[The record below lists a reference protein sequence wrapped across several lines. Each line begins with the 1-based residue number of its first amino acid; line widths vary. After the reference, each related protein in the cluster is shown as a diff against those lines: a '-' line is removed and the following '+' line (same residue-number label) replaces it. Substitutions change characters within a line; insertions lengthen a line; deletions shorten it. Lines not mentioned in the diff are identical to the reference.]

1 MLSPAHATCWHR
13 RPLEA
18 GFSTD
23 RSWVIAV
30 VSPGAYIQRMDSQRT
45 LHIPMSLQEARTR
58 GLRPS
63 QLTPVFL
70 KGHKLRGTFTSD
82 AHVRTV
88 RIPLWA
94 HEDPHWWTLFTELN
108 AVTATRPHAMVTGNS
123 AAYLRGLP
131 VKLRPELDIAVPNEH
146 GPIAVPHVR
155 TFRMTDTTNVT
166 KEGLRFHHL
175 GGILH
180 VIARQEPVEN
190 LVAVLDAL
198 MGTWRRPA
206 ELTRT
211 KLDQLVAAGPKVHG
225 WSKLKQASAL
235 ARENVASPQ
244 ETRLRLALVRAGL
257 PEPVVAY
264 PVWIERFGTHIHPDL
279 AYPFAKIAI
288 EYEGRHHFEL
298 TEQVLKDTD
307 RYYELGRLGWTVIR
321 VTALHEMHSIVLKVR
336 ECLGV

>member
-1 MLSPAHATCWHR
+1 MEFENT
-13 RPLEA
+13 
-18 GFSTD
+18 
-23 RSWVIAV
+23 
-30 VSPGAYIQRMDSQRT
+30 SQRT
-45 LHIPMSLQEARTR
+45 LHIPMSIQEARTR
-58 GLRPS
+58 GLCSS

-82 AHVRTV
+82 ARVRTV
-88 RIPLWA
+88 RIPSWA
-94 HEDPHWWTLFTELN
+94 RDDPQWWTLFTELS
-108 AVTATRPHAMVTGNS
+108 ALMATRPHAVVTGNS

-131 VKLRPELDIAVPNEH
+131 VKLGPELDIAVPSER
-146 GPIAVPHVR
+146 GSIVVPHVR

-166 KEGLRFHHL
+166 KEGLRVHHL

-180 VIARQEPVEN
+180 VLARQEPVDN

-198 MGTWRRPA
+198 MGPWRRPA

-211 KLDQLVAAGPKVHG
+211 QLDQIVAAGSKVHG
-225 WSKLKQASAL
+225 WSKLKEASAL

-264 PVWIERFGTHIHPDL
+264 PVWIERFGVHIHPDL

-321 VTALHEMHSIVLKVR
+321 VTALHELDSIVLKVR
-336 ECLGV
+336 ECLET

>member
-1 MLSPAHATCWHR
+1 MEFTN
-13 RPLEA
+13 
-18 GFSTD
+18 T
-23 RSWVIAV
+23 
-30 VSPGAYIQRMDSQRT
+30 SQRT
-45 LHIPMSLQEARTR
+45 LHIPMSIQEARTR
-58 GLRPS
+58 GLRTS

-88 RIPLWA
+88 RIPPWA
-94 HEDPHWWTLFTELN
+94 REDPYWWTLFTELS
-108 AVTATRPHAMVTGNS
+108 ALTATRPHAMVTGNS

-131 VKLRPELDIAVPNEH
+131 VKLRPELDIAVPKKCN
-146 GPIAVPHVR
+146 PILVPHVK
-155 TFRMTDTTNVT
+155 TFRMTDTAKVT

-180 VIARQEPVEN
+180 VIARQEPVDN
-190 LVAVLDAL
+190 LVTVLDAL
-198 MGTWRRPA
+198 MGPWRRPA
-206 ELTRT
+206 ELTRS
-211 KLDQLVAAGPKVHG
+211 KLDELVAAGPKVHG
-225 WSKLKQASAL
+225 WSKLKEASAL

-257 PEPVVAY
+257 PEPVVAH
-264 PVWIERFGTHIHPDL
+264 PVWIERFGVHIHPDL

-307 RYYELGRLGWTVIR
+307 RYYELGRLGWEVIR
-321 VTALHEMHSIVLKVR
+321 VTALHEMDSIVLKVR
-336 ECLGV
+336 ECLEL